1 MVNDAVALAGRE
13 EKRVG
18 WNMWRGRGGGG
29 IGVRRE
35 RGGEGE
41 EEEEGKKGRA
51 EDE

>member
-18 WNMWRGRGGGG
+18 WNMWRGRGGG
-29 IGVRRE
+29 IRVRGE